1 MTTVTSMKCAC
12 DSCLCVVSTSDAVE
26 KDGKYFCSEACA
38 HGHTTGQGCEHHGC
52 NTSCFWSIE
61 FTHRDRH
68 CRDKW

>member
-52 NTSCFWSIE
+52 NCG
-61 FTHRDRH
+61 
-68 CRDKW
+68 